1 MLTRF
6 IRLFFQRDPI
16 ISDTVYIR
24 QFQIN
29 QHYYSQT
36 SKLYS

>member
-16 ISDTVYIR
+16 ISDTV
-24 QFQIN
+24 
-29 QHYYSQT
+29 
-36 SKLYS
+36 